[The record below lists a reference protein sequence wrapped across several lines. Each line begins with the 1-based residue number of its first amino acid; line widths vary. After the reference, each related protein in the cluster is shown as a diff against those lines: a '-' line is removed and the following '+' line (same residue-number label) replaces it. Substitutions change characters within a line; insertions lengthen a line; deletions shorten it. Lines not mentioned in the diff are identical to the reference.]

1 MGGTH
6 KQKVKKGKVIFEEQ
20 RRFVA
25 GIDLAGHADHYVCG
39 PRRDDGEPNVQHFGG
54 TTNEL
59 KRMANWLTEQ
69 KVVSAAME
77 STSVYWIPVCE
88 ILESHGIEVVL
99 VDTRE
104 VHMVP
109 GRKSDVQDCQWLQR
123 LHSCGLLSGSFRPS
137 QNICA
142 IRTLIREKAAMVA
155 DRAVWVQ
162 RMQKSLDQMNI
173 RIHHAVS
180 DLDGV
185 TGLAI
190 LHAIIEGERD
200 PHKLAALRD
209 CRCKKSEA
217 EIAEHLTGNWREE
230 HLFNLRQALMAY
242 EFVAERICDYEKQI
256 LLLFNEEK
264 RDDFGQTPP
273 HPDEKKAKLMK
284 RLGEEPLRD
293 ALFQM
298 SGADLTIFNGIRP
311 ETSAVIISE
320 IGLDFSRFPSEKHF
334 VSYIGLAPRLGKSA
348 GKNVRQKRRKGRT
361 SRVGAA
367 LRMAASSQRNS
378 NSEFGAYFRNVARR
392 QDAKTAIKA
401 TARRMAVF
409 IYRLV
414 RYGKEFID
422 RGAELYEAQ
431 SRTKKIKSI
440 GRMITSM
447 NLNYLELEKV
457 LKYA

>member
-1 MGGTH
+1 MGRIP
-6 KQKVKKGKVIFEEQ
+6 KKKDLKVVFEEQ

-39 PRRDDGEPNVQHFGG
+39 PRSEDGEANIQHFG
-54 TTNEL
+54 TTTSEL
-59 KRMANWLTEQ
+59 ERMADWLIEQ
-69 KVVSAAME
+69 KVVSTAME

-88 ILESHGIEVVL
+88 MLESRGIEVVL

-104 VHMVP
+104 VKMVP

-123 LHSCGLLSGSFRPS
+123 LHSCGLLRGAFRPP

-142 IRTLIREKAAMVA
+142 IRTLIREKATLVA

-180 DLDGV
+180 DLDGA

-190 LHAIIEGERD
+190 LRAIAQGERD

-209 CRCKKSEA
+209 KRCRKSEA
-217 EIAEHLTGNWREE
+217 KIAEHLTGNWRTE

-242 EFVAERICDYEKQI
+242 EFTAERIRDYDQQI
-256 LLLFNEEK
+256 LILFKDEWHGGSGN
-264 RDDFGQTPP
+264 TPE
-273 HPDEKKAKLMK
+273 HPDARKAKSMK
-284 RLGEEPLRD
+284 CLGEEPLRD
-293 ALFQM
+293 ALFHM
-298 SGADLTIFNGIRP
+298 VGKDLTVLNGIRP
-311 ETSAVIISE
+311 ETAAVIISE
-320 IGLDFSRFPSEKHF
+320 VGLDFSRFPTEKHF
-334 VSYIGLAPRLGKSA
+334 VSYVGLAPRLGKSA
-348 GKNVRQKRRKGRT
+348 GKNVRQKRCGRT

-367 LRMAASSQRNS
+367 LRMAASSQRHS
-378 NSEFGAYFRNVARR
+378 KSELGAYFRNVARR

-401 TARRMAVF
+401 TARRMAVL
-409 IYRLV
+409 IYRLI

-431 SRTKKIKSI
+431 SRVKKIKSI
-440 GRMITSM
+440 CRLINSL
-447 NLNYLELEKV
+447 NLNDSEINLV
-457 LKYA
+457 VNPI